1 MIDVEGIVPLGGSAP
16 KKHILLEKSDKEDQQ
31 NSTQKTNF
39 SRNSMNEAASVEGN
53 GQMMPWFR
61 AFLQSLKK
69 WSDPKH
75 HLPMYLQRCCLTH
88 QIPPTVCFFAQH
100 SSIWCLLCLQ
110 DINTAF
116 CCKNY
121 QHTYLSFVEYLQHRN
136 RSVPLLLF
144 HTFPI
149 TACLCVKMWT
159 GNITWNYHIVHFP
172 ANRLTWL
179 PLEDIKCKQPRNNQ
193 QTKKNWLLLLN

>member
-1 MIDVEGIVPLGGSAP
+1 MIDVEGIVPQGWICP
-16 KKHILLEKSDKEDQQ
+16 KKHFLLEKSDKEDQQ

-88 QIPPTVCFFAQH
+88 QIPPHSLFFCSTFQHLMSPVSPRYQYSFLWQELSAHLPFICRVFTAQKQICTIVAIPH
-100 SSIWCLLCLQ
+100 VSYNCLLM
-110 DINTAF
+110 
-116 CCKNY
+116 CKNVNWEY
-121 QHTYLSFVEYLQHRN
+121 NMKLSHC
-136 RSVPLLLF
+136 
-144 HTFPI
+144 TFPSKQI
-149 TACLCVKMWT
+149 D
-159 GNITWNYHIVHFP
+159 
-172 ANRLTWL
+172 LT
-179 PLEDIKCKQPRNNQ
+179 P
-193 QTKKNWLLLLN
+193 T

>member
-16 KKHILLEKSDKEDQQ
+16 KKHLLLEKSDKEDQQ

-88 QIPPTVCFFAQH
+88 QIPPTVCFFAQNF
-100 SSIWCLLCLQ
+100 SIWCLLCLQ
-110 DINTAF
+110 DINTAL

-121 QHTYLSFVEYLQHRN
+121 QHTFTCRVFTAQKQICTIVAIPHVSYNCLLMCKNVNWEYNMKLSHC
-136 RSVPLLLF
+136 
-144 HTFPI
+144 TFPSKQI
-149 TACLCVKMWT
+149 DLTP
-159 GNITWNYHIVHFP
+159 TWGH
-172 ANRLTWL
+172 
-179 PLEDIKCKQPRNNQ
+179 
-193 QTKKNWLLLLN
+193 